1 MKFSEFIIFIS
12 LLSLGSFICVSDGL
26 FDIPSAYYT
35 RAHYYIDFT
44 TVNLRL
50 WIGLLFITASAVS
63 MASKTFGKLFITA
76 GAIALTVFLANPAA
90 YLLYDEHQATIGQ
103 ILIKTV
109 SIFGISLI
117 R

>member
-1 MKFSEFIIFIS
+1 MKFSELLIFIS

-26 FDIPSAYYT
+26 FDIPAAYYT

-44 TVNLRL
+44 EVNLKL
-50 WIGLLFITASAVS
+50 WIGLLFIVASAIMMS
-63 MASKTFGKLFITA
+63 SRTQGKLLITA
-76 GAIALTVFLANPAA
+76 GTIALTLFLANPAA
-90 YLLYDEHQATIGQ
+90 YLLHDEHQATIGE
-103 ILIKTV
+103 ILVKTV